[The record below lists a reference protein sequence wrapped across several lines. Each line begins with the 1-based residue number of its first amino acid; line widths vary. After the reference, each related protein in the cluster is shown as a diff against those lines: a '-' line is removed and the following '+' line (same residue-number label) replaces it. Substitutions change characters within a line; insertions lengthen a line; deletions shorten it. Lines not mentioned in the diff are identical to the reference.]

1 MVLAD
6 DAPGVCTL
14 RVVGAVVLLVDRNT
28 CAVVGP
34 VCDTVIGGLGS
45 GECRLTERGSRL
57 ICRVGGGGGDGRGEV
72 IHKYGDG

>member
-6 DAPGVCTL
+6 NAPGVCTL
-14 RVVGAVVLLVDRNT
+14 RVVGAVMLLVDRNA
-28 CAVVGP
+28 CAVVGL

-57 ICRVGGGGGDGRGEV
+57 IYRVGGGGGDGHGRV
-72 IHKYGDG
+72 IHGGGDG